1 MDSPFGFHCIL
12 DESLLVYVRLQMN
25 ENVIVEDMKLKRVL
39 SSKYCPLVRRK
50 SLLGISSVL
59 MRKFLQ

>member
-1 MDSPFGFHCIL
+1 MDSPFGFHSIL

-50 SLLGISSVL
+50 SLLGI
-59 MRKFLQ
+59 